1 MGYKNAE
8 ENYAKIN
15 SIADTQLISEIK
27 EEIKNLSQSVKPNTA
42 EASVLKT
49 LQDVLETYTLRNGL
63 SVKQLIKTSDSL
75 SGMANYELPFT
86 GPKEIL
92 KRAASS
98 LDEAAIRAIENNGGN
113 ANLVRLA
120 NKEYSKWAAKFANDE
135 IVPFMERTVN
145 NPESLFR
152 QSTSNEGYFRAVE
165 RSLENA
171 EHGKA
176 VSDAMARRF
185 AEKKMGKFK
194 AEDVGTET
202 YNKSLRDLRALIGEK
217 RAAQFERLQ
226 RRQSILPEPQRLKE
240 AKPIKGRV
248 TSATQQKTPAPVPV
262 KPRPIKQT
270 AYPGNKLEVLAQKIA
285 KYKKMKPEDV
295 LKKLETRSGIKE
307 LRKEFGDRNVN
318 NLVKRRVSLNQH
330 LF

>member
-1 MGYKNAE
+1 MVEKEEGPGSAISKKQFESDAEGGRAQNSLVREQAKLERKKVSEAYKNAE

-202 YNKSLRDLRALIGEK
+202 YNKSLRDLRALIG
-217 RAAQFERLQ
+217 
-226 RRQSILPEPQRLKE
+226 
-240 AKPIKGRV
+240 
-248 TSATQQKTPAPVPV
+248 
-262 KPRPIKQT
+262 
-270 AYPGNKLEVLAQKIA
+270 
-285 KYKKMKPEDV
+285 
-295 LKKLETRSGIKE
+295 
-307 LRKEFGDRNVN
+307 
-318 NLVKRRVSLNQH
+318 
-330 LF
+330 